1 MRAIVNSVKTHLI
14 NMKSE
19 LFGDKREPLSGNMV
33 LHEKVSVLKKEFED
47 LSFKVNEKLKKHNP
61 LANFGKDDYE
71 PMLMFDS
78 PPECTCD
85 LYLVIH
91 CLDAGQLRSEENQDL
106 LAELA
111 STPYIHLIVSI
122 DHMSSNRLWN
132 QQ

>member
-1 MRAIVNSVKTHLI
+1 
-14 NMKSE
+14 
-19 LFGDKREPLSGNMV
+19 MV

-47 LSFKVNEKLKKHNP
+47 LEFKVNEKNKTRNIFDKKTY
-61 LANFGKDDYE
+61 D

-78 PPECTCD
+78 PPESTCD
-85 LYLVIH
+85 IYLVIH

-132 QQ
+132 Q